1 MNFFKKRKK
10 IHQKTSFFCT
20 FFPRNSPK
28 FTPRI
33 LGGQIEWY
41 TPELHLLKRWILL
54 LFLEILWRKCPRGKI
69 SAQKNFFL
77 HFRQKC
83 CHFFFVRLLKIYK
96 IYVVYKRLQ
105 SKTYEKV
112 KKWKSKKKNRKF
124 RNPGKK
130 WRGFFA
136 GFFCVFLTFSD
147 PQKTPKINDY
157 SPEHPF
163 FGKTGKWEFREFRE
177 IPGNFLPEFSRREF
191 FSTIFLPIFI
201 NFYNF
206 IIVYSR

>member
-33 LGGQIEWY
+33 LGGQIECY
-41 TPELHLLKRWILL
+41 TPELHLFKRWILL
-54 LFLEILWRKCPRGKI
+54 LFWVVFWRKCPRGKI
-69 SAQKNFFL
+69 FAQKIFFL
-77 HFRQKC
+77 HFWQKC
-83 CHFFFVRLLKIYK
+83 YHFFFRGYWKFITFIKFISDYK
-96 IYVVYKRLQ
+96 AKH
-105 SKTYEKV
+105 K
-112 KKWKSKKKNRKF
+112 KKWKNGDRKKKNRKF

-136 GFFCVFLTFSD
+136 VFFCVFLTFSD

-163 FGKTGKWEFREFRE
+163 FGKTGKCRFREFRE

-206 IIVYSR
+206 IIDCSR